1 MALLVPKIIWRRK
14 RGKKKT
20 LPYAFED
27 LSLLSESKGVSRLK
41 TYIGFRVSLS
51 LLCGFENQIFGEKI
65 GTKMMAS
72 LVSSL
77 SATPSRALSS
87 LCWSSSTN
95 NNNTVA
101 RAQKS
106 TRRRSS
112 SVSSSF
118 TSSGGRKKG
127 RQNQMSFSSRH
138 QNEKSA
144 CCVAGWSSSL
154 LAGTPQRRRD
164 AGVVVQ
170 AAAKSWGTSATRGSS
185 ASVEDVKKC
194 ALITA
199 IKTPYLKSGKIDLQ
213 KYGTRVS
220 SYRRIVVVFLFPHFN
235 TMRATARNCL
245 DPRFLV
251 GFFDLCLFVCS
262 FVCFFF
268 LYYSCS
274 HPLVHNA
281 ADALVEQQI
290 AGGVQGLVVGGT
302 TGEGQ
307 LMSWDE
313 HIMLIAHTSK
323 IYGDDLLVVG
333 NTGSNST
340 REAVHA
346 TSQGFAV
353 GMDAALQIN
362 PYYGKTSRA
371 GLMKHFDAVLDF
383 GPTIVYNVP
392 ARTTQD
398 IPSEVIFE
406 LAKHPNF
413 AGVKECE
420 GNERIR
426 NYANKGVACWSGND
440 DEAHDAK
447 WDAGAAGVISV
458 TSNVSPKLMKELMLG
473 QKPNP
478 KLRDDL
484 IPLMRWLFKEPNP
497 IGVNTALTMLGCAEP
512 VFRLPYAP
520 YDENTRR
527 EGKKIIES
535 IGTEHFVSGGFG
547 GFGGG
552 GGSSSSSSS
561 SSGEKSGGGVRDVN
575 NDEFILLDEW

>member
-1 MALLVPKIIWRRK
+1 MCASSSPKLVFETHQQRLRTRTFRK
-14 RGKKKT
+14 RS
-20 LPYAFED
+20 F
-27 LSLLSESKGVSRLK
+27 
-41 TYIGFRVSLS
+41 GFKNSPS
-51 LLCGFENQIFGEKI
+51 P
-65 GTKMMAS
+65 TK
-72 LVSSL
+72 
-77 SATPSRALSS
+77 
-87 LCWSSSTN
+87 SSS
-95 NNNTVA
+95 
-101 RAQKS
+101 S
-106 TRRRSS
+106 SRRRCS
-112 SVSSSF
+112 SVQASIQVF
-118 TSSGGRKKG
+118 ANTNDTKK
-127 RQNQMSFSSRH
+127 QFPKQAFSVD
-138 QNEKSA
+138 E
-144 CCVAGWSSSL
+144 
-154 LAGTPQRRRD
+154 
-164 AGVVVQ
+164 
-170 AAAKSWGTSATRGSS
+170 
-185 ASVEDVKKC
+185 VKKC

-199 IKTPYLKSGKIDLQ
+199 IKTPYLKSGKIDLR
-213 KYGTRVS
+213 KYDV
-220 SYRRIVVVFLFPHFN
+220 
-235 TMRATARNCL
+235 
-245 DPRFLV
+245 
-251 GFFDLCLFVCS
+251 
-262 FVCFFF
+262 
-268 LYYSCS
+268 
-274 HPLVHNA
+274 
-281 ADALVEQQI
+281 LVEEQI
-290 AGGVQGLVVGGT
+290 LGGVQGLVVGGT

-323 IYGDDLLVVG
+323 IYGEDLLVIG

-371 GLMKHFDAVLDF
+371 GLMKHFGAVLDF

-426 NYANKGVACWSGND
+426 NYTKNGVTCWSGND

-458 TSNVSPKLMKELMLG
+458 TSNVAPKLMRELMLG
-473 QKPNP
+473 AKPNP

-497 IGVNTALTMLGCAEP
+497 IGVNTALAMLGCAEP

-520 YDENTRR
+520 YDEKTRQ
-527 EGKKIIES
+527 EGKKIMETV
-535 IGTEHFVSGGFG
+535 GLEHFVDAGDGARIRD
-547 GFGGG
+547 
-552 GGSSSSSSS
+552 
-561 SSGEKSGGGVRDVN
+561 VRD
-575 NDEFILLDEW
+575 DEFILLDEW

>member
-1 MALLVPKIIWRRK
+1 M
-14 RGKKKT
+14 
-20 LPYAFED
+20 
-27 LSLLSESKGVSRLK
+27 
-41 TYIGFRVSLS
+41 
-51 LLCGFENQIFGEKI
+51 
-65 GTKMMAS
+65 
-72 LVSSL
+72 
-77 SATPSRALSS
+77 
-87 LCWSSSTN
+87 
-95 NNNTVA
+95 
-101 RAQKS
+101 
-106 TRRRSS
+106 
-112 SVSSSF
+112 
-118 TSSGGRKKG
+118 
-127 RQNQMSFSSRH
+127 
-138 QNEKSA
+138 
-144 CCVAGWSSSL
+144 
-154 LAGTPQRRRD
+154 
-164 AGVVVQ
+164 
-170 AAAKSWGTSATRGSS
+170 
-185 ASVEDVKKC
+185 
-194 ALITA
+194 
-199 IKTPYLKSGKIDLQ
+199 
-213 KYGTRVS
+213 
-220 SYRRIVVVFLFPHFN
+220 
-235 TMRATARNCL
+235 
-245 DPRFLV
+245 
-251 GFFDLCLFVCS
+251 FDLRLFVCLFVCFLVFVFSS
-262 FVCFFF
+262 FGKR
-268 LYYSCS
+268 
-274 HPLVHNA
+274 NA

-371 GLMKHFDAVLDF
+371 GLMKHFGAVLDF

-547 GFGGG
+547 PGS
-552 GGSSSSSSS
+552 SSSSSSS
-561 SSGEKSGGGVRDVN
+561 SSGEKGGGVRDVN

>member
-1 MALLVPKIIWRRK
+1 MQT
-14 RGKKKT
+14 KT
-20 LPYAFED
+20 FT
-27 LSLLSESKGVSRLK
+27 K
-41 TYIGFRVSLS
+41 TS
-51 LLCGFENQIFGEKI
+51 CGFKNSPSP
-65 GTKMMAS
+65 TK
-72 LVSSL
+72 
-77 SATPSRALSS
+77 
-87 LCWSSSTN
+87 SSSSSRRDSSTRASIHTQVFATN
-95 NNNTVA
+95 N
-101 RAQKS
+101 KS
-106 TRRRSS
+106 
-112 SVSSSF
+112 
-118 TSSGGRKKG
+118 
-127 RQNQMSFSSRH
+127 
-138 QNEKSA
+138 KSK
-144 CCVAGWSSSL
+144 
-154 LAGTPQRRRD
+154 
-164 AGVVVQ
+164 Q
-170 AAAKSWGTSATRGSS
+170 AL
-185 ASVEDVKKC
+185 VDEVKKC
-194 ALITA
+194 SLITA
-199 IKTPYLKSGKIDLQ
+199 IKTPYLKSGKIDLP
-213 KYGTRVS
+213 KYDV
-220 SYRRIVVVFLFPHFN
+220 
-235 TMRATARNCL
+235 
-245 DPRFLV
+245 
-251 GFFDLCLFVCS
+251 
-262 FVCFFF
+262 
-268 LYYSCS
+268 
-274 HPLVHNA
+274 
-281 ADALVEQQI
+281 LVEQQI

-323 IYGDDLLVVG
+323 IYGDDLLVIG

-371 GLMKHFDAVLDF
+371 GLMKHFGAVLDF

-426 NYANKGVACWSGND
+426 NYTKNGVTCWSGND

-458 TSNVSPKLMKELMLG
+458 TSNVAPKLMRELMLG
-473 QKPNP
+473 PKPNP

-497 IGVNTALTMLGCAEP
+497 IGVNTALAMLGCAEP

-520 YDENTRR
+520 YDEKTRQ
-527 EGKKIIES
+527 EGKKIMETV
-535 IGTEHFVSGGFG
+535 GLEHFVTSGDAVIRD
-547 GFGGG
+547 
-552 GGSSSSSSS
+552 
-561 SSGEKSGGGVRDVN
+561 VRDE
-575 NDEFILLDEW
+575 EFILLDEW

>member
-1 MALLVPKIIWRRK
+1 
-14 RGKKKT
+14 
-20 LPYAFED
+20 
-27 LSLLSESKGVSRLK
+27 
-41 TYIGFRVSLS
+41 
-51 LLCGFENQIFGEKI
+51 
-65 GTKMMAS
+65 MAS
-72 LVSSL
+72 F
-77 SATPSRALSS
+77 A
-87 LCWSSSTN
+87 SSSSSSFSAAAAAAAAAA
-95 NNNTVA
+95 A
-101 RAQKS
+101 RSDANVREKRNLHLFRTKKAPTS
-106 TRRRSS
+106 SSSSSSSSSSRTTLAARSS
-112 SVSSSF
+112 SIHTQVF
-118 TSSGGRKKG
+118 
-127 RQNQMSFSSRH
+127 
-138 QNEKSA
+138 A
-144 CCVAGWSSSL
+144 
-154 LAGTPQRRRD
+154 
-164 AGVVVQ
+164 
-170 AAAKSWGTSATRGSS
+170 GSS
-185 ASVEDVKKC
+185 DPRGNRRQASVEEVKKC
-194 ALITA
+194 SLITA
-199 IKTPYLKSGKIDLQ
+199 IKTPYLKSGKIDLP
-213 KYGTRVS
+213 KY
-220 SYRRIVVVFLFPHFN
+220 
-235 TMRATARNCL
+235 
-245 DPRFLV
+245 DK
-251 GFFDLCLFVCS
+251 
-262 FVCFFF
+262 
-268 LYYSCS
+268 
-274 HPLVHNA
+274 
-281 ADALVEQQI
+281 LVEQQI

-323 IYGDDLLVVG
+323 IYGDELLVVG

-371 GLMKHFDAVLDF
+371 GLMKHFGAVLDF

-426 NYANKGVACWSGND
+426 NYTKNGVTCWSGND

-458 TSNVSPKLMKELMLG
+458 TSNVSPKLMKELLLG
-473 QKPNP
+473 PKPNP

-520 YDENTRR
+520 YDEKTRQ
-527 EGKKIIES
+527 EGKKIMEAV
-535 IGTEHFVSGGFG
+535 GAEHLVRAAGD
-547 GFGGG
+547 
-552 GGSSSSSSS
+552 
-561 SSGEKSGGGVRDVN
+561 KTAVVRDVA
-575 NDEFILLDEW
+575 DEEFILLDEW

>member
-1 MALLVPKIIWRRK
+1 MFAGTSD
-14 RGKKKT
+14 RGN
-20 LPYAFED
+20 
-27 LSLLSESKGVSRLK
+27 R
-41 TYIGFRVSLS
+41 
-51 LLCGFENQIFGEKI
+51 
-65 GTKMMAS
+65 
-72 LVSSL
+72 
-77 SATPSRALSS
+77 
-87 LCWSSSTN
+87 
-95 NNNTVA
+95 
-101 RAQKS
+101 
-106 TRRRSS
+106 
-112 SVSSSF
+112 
-118 TSSGGRKKG
+118 G
-127 RQNQMSFSSRH
+127 RQ
-138 QNEKSA
+138 
-144 CCVAGWSSSL
+144 
-154 LAGTPQRRRD
+154 
-164 AGVVVQ
+164 
-170 AAAKSWGTSATRGSS
+170 
-185 ASVEDVKKC
+185 ASVEEVKKC
-194 ALITA
+194 SLITA
-199 IKTPYLKSGKIDLQ
+199 IKTPYLKSGKIDLP
-213 KYGTRVS
+213 KY
-220 SYRRIVVVFLFPHFN
+220 
-235 TMRATARNCL
+235 
-245 DPRFLV
+245 DK
-251 GFFDLCLFVCS
+251 
-262 FVCFFF
+262 
-268 LYYSCS
+268 
-274 HPLVHNA
+274 
-281 ADALVEQQI
+281 LVEQQI

-323 IYGDDLLVVG
+323 IYGDELLVVG

-371 GLMKHFDAVLDF
+371 GLMKHFGAVLDF

-426 NYANKGVACWSGND
+426 NYTKNGVTCWSGND

-458 TSNVSPKLMKELMLG
+458 TSNVSPKLMKELLLG
-473 QKPNP
+473 PKPNP

-520 YDENTRR
+520 YDEKTRQ
-527 EGKKIIES
+527 EGKKIMEAV
-535 IGTEHFVSGGFG
+535 GAEHLVRAAGD
-547 GFGGG
+547 
-552 GGSSSSSSS
+552 
-561 SSGEKSGGGVRDVN
+561 KTAVVRDVA
-575 NDEFILLDEW
+575 DEEFILLDEW

>member
-1 MALLVPKIIWRRK
+1 MTSFA
-14 RGKKKT
+14 
-20 LPYAFED
+20 
-27 LSLLSESKGVSRLK
+27 
-41 TYIGFRVSLS
+41 
-51 LLCGFENQIFGEKI
+51 
-65 GTKMMAS
+65 
-72 LVSSL
+72 
-77 SATPSRALSS
+77 
-87 LCWSSSTN
+87 SSSSFSAAAGAAAARCKNTN
-95 NNNTVA
+95 NTNNVREKRNLHRFRT
-101 RAQKS
+101 QKAPTS
-106 TRRRSS
+106 SSSSSSRTLITTRSS
-112 SVSSSF
+112 SIHAQVF
-118 TSSGGRKKG
+118 
-127 RQNQMSFSSRH
+127 
-138 QNEKSA
+138 
-144 CCVAGWSSSL
+144 
-154 LAGTPQRRRD
+154 AGTETGGKRR
-164 AGVVVQ
+164 Q
-170 AAAKSWGTSATRGSS
+170 
-185 ASVEDVKKC
+185 ASVEEVKKC
-194 ALITA
+194 SLITA
-199 IKTPYLKSGKIDLQ
+199 IKTPYLKSGKIDLP
-213 KYGTRVS
+213 KY
-220 SYRRIVVVFLFPHFN
+220 
-235 TMRATARNCL
+235 
-245 DPRFLV
+245 DK
-251 GFFDLCLFVCS
+251 
-262 FVCFFF
+262 
-268 LYYSCS
+268 
-274 HPLVHNA
+274 
-281 ADALVEQQI
+281 LVEQQI

-323 IYGDDLLVVG
+323 IYGDELLVVG

-371 GLMKHFDAVLDF
+371 GLMKHFGAVLDF

-426 NYANKGVACWSGND
+426 NYTKNGVTCWSGND

-458 TSNVSPKLMKELMLG
+458 TSNVSPKLMKELLLG
-473 QKPNP
+473 PKPNP

-520 YDENTRR
+520 YDEKTRQ
-527 EGKKIIES
+527 EGKKIMEAV
-535 IGTEHFVSGGFG
+535 GAEHLVSAA
-547 GFGGG
+547 
-552 GGSSSSSSS
+552 
-561 SSGEKSGGGVRDVN
+561 GEKTAGVRDVA
-575 NDEFILLDEW
+575 DEEFILLDEW